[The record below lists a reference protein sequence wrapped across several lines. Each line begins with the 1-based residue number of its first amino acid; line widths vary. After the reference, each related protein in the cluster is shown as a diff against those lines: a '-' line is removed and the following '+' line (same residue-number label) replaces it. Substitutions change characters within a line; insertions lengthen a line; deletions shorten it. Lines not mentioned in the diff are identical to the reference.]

1 MAILQISQIQ
11 VRRGLNQ
18 DLPQLASGELGWSL
32 DTRQLYIG
40 NGTVSEGAVTEGVTE
55 ILTEYSAFSFTSGI
69 QSNVSL
75 LTSNVSTININIG
88 TLESQIAA
96 LQLGQFTSNTTTL
109 TAATSGL
116 ITTLPLTNSVINY
129 SLIQNGTNQRT
140 GFIRLSRQGSTVSY
154 DEEYDE
160 TGTTDIVFSVTA
172 NATQANLNYTTTSV
186 TNLSWQTRTI

>member
-55 ILTEYSAFSFTSGI
+55 ILTEYSAFNFTSGI

-88 TLESQIAA
+88 TLGSQINA